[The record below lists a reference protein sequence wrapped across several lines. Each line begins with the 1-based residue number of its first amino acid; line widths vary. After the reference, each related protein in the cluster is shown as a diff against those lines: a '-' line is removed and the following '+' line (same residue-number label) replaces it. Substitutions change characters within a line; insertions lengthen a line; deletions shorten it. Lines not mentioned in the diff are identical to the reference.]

1 MMQVAHD
8 LFLAIIS
15 RDIYFNR
22 LPHNDTGRV
31 LSAMVCVE
39 RRRNDDRVRVKSVG
53 CSAIKLKLSISCKT

>member
-15 RDIYFNR
+15 RDICFNR
-22 LPHNDTGRV
+22 LQHNDTGRV

-39 RRRNDDRVRVKSVG
+39 RRLNDDRVRVKSVG
-53 CSAIKLKLSISCKT
+53 CSAIKSKLSIFE